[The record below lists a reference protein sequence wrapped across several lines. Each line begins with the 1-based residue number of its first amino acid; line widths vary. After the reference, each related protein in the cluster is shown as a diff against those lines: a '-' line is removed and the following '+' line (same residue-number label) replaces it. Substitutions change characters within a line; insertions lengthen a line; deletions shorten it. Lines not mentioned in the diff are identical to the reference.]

1 MIFNFRIVSDEVAN
15 FKREISIDA
24 SATFLELKNAICD
37 CVNFD
42 TGQISSFFFCS
53 DSWEKLKEIT
63 FEDMMNDSDEEVL
76 IMDECELGD
85 YLEDEGQKL
94 LFVFDYMTD
103 RCLFMELRDVVTG
116 KTLQDPICTLAAG
129 AAPSQNVDLDEFT
142 RSLDDK
148 ATTAAAAAAISIDDM
163 DDDFY
168 GSDDYSD
175 DELEAGG
182 YSDFDFDN

>member
-37 CVNFD
+37 SVNFD
-42 TGQISSFFFCS
+42 KGQMSSFFICS

-94 LFVFDYMTD
+94 LCST
-103 RCLFMELRDVVTG
+103 
-116 KTLQDPICTLAAG
+116 I
-129 AAPSQNVDLDEFT
+129 
-142 RSLDDK
+142 
-148 ATTAAAAAAISIDDM
+148 
-163 DDDFY
+163 
-168 GSDDYSD
+168 
-175 DELEAGG
+175 
-182 YSDFDFDN
+182 